1 MVDAMSG
8 TLEQLLE
15 DVDGA
20 ADEIAGL
27 LAELVRF
34 PTVNF
39 GDGHPGVRG
48 APNGNE
54 TPCAVF
60 LRDRLAAEGIAGAV
74 YESAP
79 ARGTLIARLP
89 GDARH
94 PDWRLTD
101 PSLLFMS
108 HLDVVPVE
116 DPERW
121 PHPPFDGVIADG
133 LVYGRGSHD
142 AKSLAACQAVVMLL
156 LRRRRVTLNG
166 DLVLLAAADEESGGR
181 FGAGWVAEQPNLAAQ
196 VRCTVALNEGGGG
209 AVRSPK
215 GLAFGY
221 ATGEKGRLEVRVHVT
236 GKSGHA
242 SAPWRAENA
251 LERAGVVLA
260 RLRAYEPRLD
270 VSHPLFASLM
280 ERYGLSAPV
289 TPETLP
295 DVITRIEGEY
305 PSVADGL
312 RAASRLTLVPT
323 MLSAG
328 VKSNSIPAA
337 CTVICDSR
345 TLPHQD
351 SVYVQAAVERLLA
364 DLPWARVEIDTTA
377 VSNASDYDH
386 PFRAYALDALRL
398 ALRIPDVELVP
409 AICGGFTDS
418 RLLRPQGVQV
428 YDFMPL
434 HPEAE
439 SRDTGVHGTN
449 ERIEVAGLV
458 ARTRF
463 LMAAACLYL
472 GIA

>member
-1 MVDAMSG
+1 
-8 TLEQLLE
+8 
-15 DVDGA
+15 
-20 ADEIAGL
+20 
-27 LAELVRF
+27 
-34 PTVNF
+34 
-39 GDGHPGVRG
+39 
-48 APNGNE
+48 
-54 TPCAVF
+54 
-60 LRDRLAAEGIAGAV
+60 
-74 YESAP
+74 
-79 ARGTLIARLP
+79 
-89 GDARH
+89 
-94 PDWRLTD
+94 
-101 PSLLFMS
+101 
-108 HLDVVPVE
+108 
-116 DPERW
+116 
-121 PHPPFDGVIADG
+121 
-133 LVYGRGSHD
+133 
-142 AKSLAACQAVVMLL
+142 
-156 LRRRRVTLNG
+156 
-166 DLVLLAAADEESGGR
+166 
-181 FGAGWVAEQPNLAAQ
+181 
-196 VRCTVALNEGGGG
+196 
-209 AVRSPK
+209 
-215 GLAFGY
+215 
-221 ATGEKGRLEVRVHVT
+221 
-236 GKSGHA
+236 
-242 SAPWRAENA
+242 
-251 LERAGVVLA
+251 VLA

-418 RLLRPQGVQV
+418 RFLRPQGVQV